1 MENKLSI
8 SDSAAD
14 RINHLSMQEGEG
26 SRLRVEVDAG
36 GCSGFKY
43 NFRFDK
49 SELAADDVL
58 VERNGA
64 MVVVDSI
71 SMSFIKG
78 GQLDFIENLGESY
91 FEIRNPNAKG
101 SCGCGNS
108 FSV

>member
-8 SDSAAD
+8 SDSAAS
-14 RINHLSMQEGEG
+14 RINQLSINEDQG
-26 SRLRVEVDAG
+26 SKLRVEVDAG

-43 NFRFDK
+43 NFRFDN

-58 VERNGA
+58 VEKNGA

-71 SMSFIKG
+71 SLSFIKG
-78 GQLDFIENLGESY
+78 GQLDFVETLGESY
-91 FEIRNPNAKG
+91 FEIRNPNAKA

-108 FSV
+108 FSI